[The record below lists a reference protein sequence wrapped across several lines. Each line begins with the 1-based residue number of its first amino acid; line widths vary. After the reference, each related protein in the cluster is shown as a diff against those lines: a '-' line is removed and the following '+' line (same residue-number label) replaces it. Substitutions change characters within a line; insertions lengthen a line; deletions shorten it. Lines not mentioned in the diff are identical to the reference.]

1 MTTGA
6 ISALL
11 SGGALMM
18 IRVPSSE
25 ISVTPMPCV
34 RPRLP
39 LTVEHFPVKAG
50 LLLHV
55 ISAAP
60 AAVGRSRMIATTP
73 LSTAHLLQGF
83 AGRLRQEQNGNHADG
98 EGSEQPLNGRAM
110 IAQAVIQDPFQGQRR
125 RAGAD
130 LDGVAQSADRG
141 AVM

>member
-18 IRVPSSE
+18 TRVPSSE
-25 ISVTPMPCV
+25 INVTPMPCV

-60 AAVGRSRMIATTP
+60 AVEGRSRMIAMTP

-83 AGRLRQEQNGNHADG
+83 AGRLRQEQDGDHADG
-98 EGSEQPLNGRAM
+98 NGGEQPLNGGAM
-110 IAQAVIQDPFQGQRR
+110 AAQAVIQG
-125 RAGAD
+125 
-130 LDGVAQSADRG
+130 
-141 AVM
+141 